1 MFSEKEIIKIFQE
14 KDLKILK
21 NLGQNFLTDEKVLE
35 KIIQSSDLKKND
47 VVLEIGPGLGA
58 LTKKLAGRCKT
69 VIAVEK
75 DKKLAELLKEKLC
88 CEQIKTQRCHK
99 RVETQHCCVSTRK
112 TLQHNKNIK
121 NIEVVNSDILQMNI
135 DELVQKYSQNRKYK
149 LISNIPYYITSP
161 IIKLFLESNIQPE
174 IVVLLAQ
181 KEVAERICA
190 SKGKLSIL
198 ALSVQIYGEP
208 EIIDYVDKSSF
219 YPEPKVDSAILR
231 IKNIKKEF
239 PSDYYKK
246 IFRIIKIGF
255 SSKRKKLV
263 NNLSAGLRIEKKE
276 AEELLSKAG
285 INFDVRAQELEL
297 KDWKKLA
304 EIVLHNT

>member
-1 MFSEKEIIKIFQE
+1 MFSEEKIIKIFQE

-21 NLGQNFLTDEKVLE
+21 NLGQNFLIDKKILE
-35 KIIQSSDLKKND
+35 KIIQFSDLKEND

-58 LTKKLAGRCKT
+58 LTKKLAERCKT
-69 VIAVEK
+69 VIAIEK
-75 DKKLAELLKEKLC
+75 DKKMAEILRKELVRWREKRKKTNTCLLPENITVINDDVLKINLEKLVK
-88 CEQIKTQRCHK
+88 EH
-99 RVETQHCCVSTRK
+99 SP
-112 TLQHNKNIK
+112 
-121 NIEVVNSDILQMNI
+121 SG
-135 DELVQKYSQNRKYK
+135 KYK

-161 IIKLFLESNIQPE
+161 IIKLFLESSIQPE
-174 IVVLLAQ
+174 IIVLLVQ

-190 SKGKLSIL
+190 SKGKLSML

-208 EIIDYVDKSSF
+208 EVIDYVDKSSF
-219 YPEPKVDSAILR
+219 YPEPKVASAILR

-276 AEELLSKAG
+276 AEKMLLDSRISPDA
-285 INFDVRAQELEL
+285 RAQELEL
-297 KDWKKLA
+297 GDWEKLA
-304 EIVLHNT
+304 SSLQ